1 MGAKPI
7 PQIRP
12 VRRIKMEMGKNQ
24 GNMLEAHLK
33 NRGGDPKEINHFLI
47 KLIIIYK
54 YSLSCC

>member
-1 MGAKPI
+1 
-7 PQIRP
+7 
-12 VRRIKMEMGKNQ
+12 MEMGKNQ
-24 GNMLEAHLK
+24 GNILEAHLK